1 MPPPRHTCRGCVLR
15 LSRRVPNPRR
25 LNPKK
30 GASQL
35 SRKLWLSTVTVTIA
49 LLAVFASASPAKVS
63 KGLAQGGT
71 LNVDLFTDVDYTD
84 PALDYLSTGWEIEYS
99 TCLKL
104 MNYPDA
110 NGAKGSQLTPEAAAG
125 FPKVSSGGKVYDFTV
140 NAGFTKFSNG
150 QAVTAANFKAA
161 IDRDADPK
169 MQSPSVPFFSD
180 IVGSS
185 KSPVSGVKVNGK
197 HLIIT
202 LTKASPDFLARMA
215 MPFFCAVPTNLA
227 HDPNGVLAPASAGPY
242 YISDRVP
249 NKSITIKKNPNYKGK
264 RPHNVNQ
271 INYTVGNSLDAIYL
285 RTQQGA
291 TDYAAGGIP
300 PASYAEAAQKYGIN
314 KAQFWVKPILSV
326 SYLAFNHDRPLFKG
340 AKGIAL
346 GKAINYA
353 IDRKALLVQSGFL
366 AGKRTDQVLP
376 PGIAGFRDANLYPL
390 KGPDLATAKKWM
402 AKAGVPGGTTV
413 ELYTSNRGA
422 APLQAQ
428 IYQFNLK
435 QIGLNVNT
443 HLFARAVQIDKEGT
457 RGEPFDIT
465 SEGWI
470 ADYADPYDF
479 INVLL
484 SGDNLHAS
492 NNNNVAYFNDPK
504 YNKAMKAASLM
515 SGANR
520 YSAYG
525 NLDVAMMKD
534 NPPWAARNNFNDR
547 VLLSSRVGCFT
558 FNATYSVDLAALC
571 IK

>member
-1 MPPPRHTCRGCVLR
+1 
-15 LSRRVPNPRR
+15 
-25 LNPKK
+25 
-30 GASQL
+30 L
-35 SRKLWLSTVTVTIA
+35 SRKLWLSTVTVMIG
-49 LLAVFASASPAKVS
+49 LLAMFAGSAAAKS
-63 KGLAQGGT
+63 GKTFATGGT
-71 LNVDLFTDVDYTD
+71 LNVDLTTDVDYTD

-110 NGAKGSQLTPEAAAG
+110 NGAKGSQLIPEAAAG
-125 FPKVSSGGKVYDFTV
+125 FPKVSNSGKTYDFTV

-161 IDRDADPK
+161 FDRDADPK
-169 MQSPSVPFFSD
+169 MQSPAVPFFSD
-180 IVGSS
+180 IVGSD
-185 KSPVSGVKVNGK
+185 KSPVSGVKVSGK
-197 HLIIT
+197 HLVIN

-215 MPFFCAVPTNLA
+215 MPFFCAIPTNLA
-227 HDPNGVLAPASAGPY
+227 HDPNGVLAPPSAGPY

-291 TDYAAGGIP
+291 TDYAAAGIP

-314 KAQFWVKPILSV
+314 KGQFWVKPQLGV
-326 SYLAFNHDRPLFKG
+326 SYFAFNHDRPLFKG
-340 AKGIAL
+340 ANGTAL
-346 GKAINYA
+346 AKAINYA
-353 IDRKALLVQSGFL
+353 IDRPALLAQSGYL
-366 AGKRTDQVLP
+366 AGKRTDQILP
-376 PGIAGFRDANLYPL
+376 PGLAGFRDASLYPL
-390 KGPDLATAKKWM
+390 KRPDLVTAKKWM
-402 AKAGVPGGTTV
+402 TKSAVKDGTTV
-413 ELYTSNRGA
+413 EYYTSNRGA
-422 APLQAQ
+422 APLAAQ
-428 IYQFNLK
+428 ILQFNLK

-504 YNKAMKAASLM
+504 FNKAMRDASLL
-515 SGANR
+515 SGAKR
-520 YSAYG
+520 YTTYG
-525 NLDVAMMKD
+525 NLDVTMMAT

-547 VLLSSRVGCFT
+547 ILVSKRVGCFT
-558 FNATYSVDLAALC
+558 FNSTYSVDLAALC
-571 IK
+571 LK